1 MTTFRE
7 FWYGAESAGG
17 QALILIAISMLAMLM
32 VVGLAIDAGQLY
44 SARRTMQEAADAAA
58 YAGSVV
64 LYQGGTQGQA
74 FSAAAADATTNGFTD
89 GANSTTVTVSQPT
102 TSPFNN
108 ANYVQVVITRQVQ
121 TTLVPA
127 EAGLTSVTARA
138 ISGAEAL
145 NNQYAIIA
153 LDRNATSS
161 AFNGSTANINLTG
174 GAILVNSTYN
184 TGSGAAIG
192 SSGTWSITCTSTNP
206 CSVDVAGSTSGT
218 FPAAAPGPT
227 RYYNGVTTGHT
238 QVADPFA
245 GYPKPSTSGLNTF
258 TSLAAGKIGGT
269 NTLRHGIYTV
279 DVNGV
284 DLCHGVYILKG
295 AGMGGDVSR
304 DTTHTDPDT
313 GLQCDGLV
321 FIFNTTTNY
330 PLSGGTCTG
339 VSITGN
345 HDISLWAMTSG
356 TYSGLLFYQDSA
368 CTNAMSLGSTAFEL
382 NVKGTIYV
390 PNAAFTISGGTP
402 TIDAGQ
408 LVAKTVDLGSATVT
422 INFTPST
429 AAQPK
434 LPRLSQ

>member
-1 MTTFRE
+1 MRTFRE
-7 FWYGAESAGG
+7 FWHGAESASG

-64 LYQGGTQGQA
+64 LYQGGTQAEA
-74 FSAAAADATTNGFTD
+74 FSAATTDATTNGFTH

-153 LDRNATSS
+153 LDRNATAS
-161 AFNGSTANINLTG
+161 AFNGGTANITLTG
-174 GAILVNSTYN
+174 GAILVNSSYS

-192 SSGTWSITCTSTNP
+192 SSGTWSITCPSTNP

-218 FPAAAPGPT
+218 FPAAAPGSPT
-227 RYYNGVTTGHT
+227 YYNGVTTGHAP
-238 QVADPFA
+238 VADPFA

-258 TSLAAGKIGGT
+258 ASLGAGKIGGT

-279 DVNGV
+279 QVTGV
-284 DLCHGVYILKG
+284 DLCHGVYILK

-313 GLQCDGLV
+313 GLTCDGKV
-321 FIFNTTTNY
+321 FLFNTQTNY
-330 PLSGGTCTG
+330 PASGGTCSSVG
-339 VSITGN
+339 ITGN
-345 HDISLWAMTSG
+345 HDITLNAMNSG

-368 CTNAMSLGSTAFEL
+368 CTNAVSLGSTAFDL
-382 NVKGTIYV
+382 NVTGTIYV
-390 PNAAFTISGGTP
+390 PNAAFTISGGHP

-408 LVAKTVDLGSATVT
+408 LVAKTIDLGAATVA